1 MNQEKIGKFIKNLRT
16 KKGWTQEELAE
27 KLYVRRQSISKWEI
41 GKTSPD
47 SEKFRLLSEI
57 FDVSIDELILGEY
70 ISKKDSTAKSEELKI
85 KIIDDANM
93 VKSKNKLL
101 KKIIIVLFIILI
113 ICFTL
118 YYFVMTYNRFKMY
131 YITGSSDGVSI
142 TDGLLFETNEKIF
155 FQLGNV
161 NIDKE
166 EILSTTVY
174 YIKDG
179 DENLIY
185 QSDDYDNRYKQDS
198 KNYPEYFNTE
208 VNNFIDNLYVKLK
221 TKERDYNIKLEYR
234 LDYIN
239 NKLFFEHKK
248 NETPKRK
255 KVNVANS
262 DYQQLYDLL
271 IQKDIMTYSFDYN
284 GYHYDGDFTKE
295 INKTTVWVV
304 NKEDL
309 SNYMYVFNFESNEL
323 FKYFLDE
330 STPTYKCK
338 KGDSCYKHWDEI
350 VKNTISNIEKS

>member
-1 MNQEKIGKFIKNLRT
+1 
-16 KKGWTQEELAE
+16 
-27 KLYVRRQSISKWEI
+27 
-41 GKTSPD
+41 
-47 SEKFRLLSEI
+47 
-57 FDVSIDELILGEY
+57 
-70 ISKKDSTAKSEELKI
+70 
-85 KIIDDANM
+85 M

-131 YITGSSDGVSI
+131 YITGSSDGISI

-166 EILSTTVY
+166 EVLSTTVY

-221 TKERDYNIKLEYR
+221 TKERDYNIKLEYG

-248 NETPKRK
+248 NETHKRK

-262 DYQQLYDLL
+262 YYHQLYDLF

-284 GYHYDGDFTKE
+284 GYQYEGTFTEELNE
-295 INKTTVWVV
+295 INV
-304 NKEDL
+304 NKYDKKDL
-309 SNYMYVFNFESNEL
+309 SFCTYVYYFEKKELYESLNYESFN
-323 FKYFLDE
+323 
-330 STPTYKCK
+330 KCK
-338 KGDSCYKHWDEI
+338 KGDSCYTSWDEI

>member
-27 KLYVRRQSISKWEI
+27 KLYVKRQSISKWEI

-47 SEKFRLLSEI
+47 SENFRLLSEI

-101 KKIIIVLFIILI
+101 KKIIIALFIILI

-166 EILSTTVY
+166 EILSTTIY

-179 DENLIY
+179 NQNLIY
-185 QSDDYDNRYKQDS
+185 QSDDYDNRYIQDS

-239 NKLFFEHKK
+239 NRLFFEYKK
-248 NETPKRK
+248 NDTLKRK

-262 DYQQLYDLL
+262 DYPQLYDLL
-271 IQKDIMTYSFDYN
+271 IQKDIMTYSFDYKE
-284 GYHYDGDFTKE
+284 YQYEVTFTEE
-295 INKTTVWVV
+295 INEINV
-304 NKEDL
+304 NIYNKKDL
-309 SNYMYVFNFESNEL
+309 SFCTYVYYFEKKELYESLNYES
-323 FKYFLDE
+323 FD
-330 STPTYKCK
+330 KCK
-338 KGDSCYKHWDEI
+338 KGDSCYTSWDEI
-350 VKNTISNIEKS
+350 VKYIIDNM

>member
-47 SEKFRLLSEI
+47 SENFRLLSEI

-70 ISKKDSTAKSEELKI
+70 ISKKDSIAKSEELKI

-101 KKIIIVLFIILI
+101 KKIIIALFIILI

-166 EILSTTVY
+166 EILSTTIY

-179 DENLIY
+179 NQNLIY
-185 QSDDYDNRYKQDS
+185 QSDDYDNRYIQDS

-221 TKERDYNIKLEYR
+221 TKEKDYNIKLEYR

-239 NKLFFEHKK
+239 NRLFFEHKK
-248 NETPKRK
+248 NETSKRK

-271 IQKDIMTYSFDYN
+271 IQKDIMTYSFDYKE
-284 GYHYDGDFTKE
+284 YQYEVTFTEE
-295 INKTTVWVV
+295 INEINV
-304 NKEDL
+304 NIYNKKDL
-309 SNYMYVFNFESNEL
+309 SFCTYVYYFEKKELYESLNYES
-323 FKYFLDE
+323 FD
-330 STPTYKCK
+330 KCK
-338 KGDSCYKHWDEI
+338 KGDSCYTSWDEI
-350 VKNTISNIEKS
+350 VKYIIDNM